1 MCSGH
6 RWMRRWIQCG
16 SKAGGEEEGR
26 EIFYFT
32 TLILS
37 PRNHPESFAFV
48 NERGLYLRWRQ
59 NAETSDAVR
68 RTPSRIDTLSYG
80 SPTFAPSFN
89 GPLREPRRLSCRGCG
104 FCSDTHRFS
113 LSLPRSRAPRRPS
126 RPLVEI
132 GAGIFR
138 CLLASIS
145 ALLVESCRVDVMD
158 PIRLTRDPNSTRVL
172 DPLDRKIRRNRVCSN
187 REGGIGTRNCFARSF
202 AGTLRRR
209 GKVLRCRS
217 ALRCSRKM
225 GWGGRCW
232 LGFNLCA
239 AQPKAL
245 LVVAG

>member
-6 RWMRRWIQCG
+6 RWMRRWIQRG

-68 RTPSRIDTLSYG
+68 RTPSRIDTLPYG

-104 FCSDTHRFS
+104 FCSDTHHSPS
-113 LSLPRSRAPRRPS
+113 LFLARVLLVDPLDRWSR
-126 RPLVEI
+126 
-132 GAGIFR
+132 IFR

-225 GWGGRCW
+225 GRGGRCW

-239 AQPKAL
+239 VQPKAL

>member
-16 SKAGGEEEGR
+16 SKAGGEEKGR

-68 RTPSRIDTLSYG
+68 RTPSRIDTLPYG

-104 FCSDTHRFS
+104 FCSDTHHSPS
-113 LSLPRSRAPRRPS
+113 LFLARVLLVDPLDRWSR
-126 RPLVEI
+126 
-132 GAGIFR
+132 IFR

-225 GWGGRCW
+225 GRGGRCW

>member
-16 SKAGGEEEGR
+16 SKAGGEEKGR

-37 PRNHPESFAFV
+37 SRDHPESFAFV

-68 RTPSRIDTLSYG
+68 RTPSRIDTLPYG

-113 LSLPRSRAPRRPS
+113 LSLLRSRAPRRPS
-126 RPLVEI
+126 RPLVEN
-132 GAGIFR
+132 
-138 CLLASIS
+138 IS
-145 ALLVESCRVDVMD
+145 L
-158 PIRLTRDPNSTRVL
+158 
-172 DPLDRKIRRNRVCSN
+172 
-187 REGGIGTRNCFARSF
+187 FARLDLGS
-202 AGTLRRR
+202 AG
-209 GKVLRCRS
+209 GVLSSGRNGSNSSHQRPEFDTRPRS
-217 ALRCSRKM
+217 ARS
-225 GWGGRCW
+225 
-232 LGFNLCA
+232 
-239 AQPKAL
+239 
-245 LVVAG
+245 

>member
-1 MCSGH
+1 
-6 RWMRRWIQCG
+6 MRFAARPVG
-16 SKAGGEEEGR
+16 S
-26 EIFYFT
+26 
-32 TLILS
+32 
-37 PRNHPESFAFV
+37 
-48 NERGLYLRWRQ
+48 
-59 NAETSDAVR
+59 
-68 RTPSRIDTLSYG
+68 TPS
-80 SPTFAPSFN
+80 PTVH
-89 GPLREPRRLSCRGCG
+89 LRS
-104 FCSDTHRFS
+104 H
-113 LSLPRSRAPRRPS
+113 PRSTDRCASRVASAVVVVASAPTPTDSPS
-126 RPLVEI
+126 LFLARVLLVDPLDRWSR
-132 GAGIFR
+132 IFR

-225 GWGGRCW
+225 GRGGRCW

>member
-1 MCSGH
+1 
-6 RWMRRWIQCG
+6 MRRWIQRG
-16 SKAGGEEEGR
+16 SKAGGEEKGR

-37 PRNHPESFAFV
+37 PRDHPESFAFV

-68 RTPSRIDTLSYG
+68 RTPSRIDALPYG

-104 FCSDTHRFS
+104 FCSDTHHSPS
-113 LSLPRSRAPRRPS
+113 LFLARVLLVDPLDRWSR
-126 RPLVEI
+126 
-132 GAGIFR
+132 IFR

-158 PIRLTRDPNSTRVL
+158 PIRHTRDPNSTRVL

-225 GWGGRCW
+225 GRGGRCW